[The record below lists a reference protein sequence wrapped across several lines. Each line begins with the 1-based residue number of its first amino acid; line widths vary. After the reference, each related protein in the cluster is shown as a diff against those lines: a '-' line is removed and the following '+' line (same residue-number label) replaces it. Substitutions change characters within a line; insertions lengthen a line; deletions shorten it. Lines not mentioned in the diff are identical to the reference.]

1 MMGVKEQIMFGIK
14 IILDMKVMA
23 IKIETYQ
30 MMNTLTNWILL
41 EKHNN

>member
-1 MMGVKEQIMFGIK
+1 MMSVKEQIMFGIK
-14 IILDMKVMA
+14 ILSDMKVMV

-30 MMNTLTNWILL
+30 LMNTLTNWILL

>member
-30 MMNTLTNWILL
+30 LMNTLTN
-41 EKHNN
+41 

>member
-30 MMNTLTNWILL
+30 LMNTLTNWILL

>member
-14 IILDMKVMA
+14 IILDMKVTA

-30 MMNTLTNWILL
+30 LMNTLTNWILL

>member
-23 IKIETYQ
+23 IKIGTYQ
-30 MMNTLTNWILL
+30 LMNTLTNWILL

>member
-30 MMNTLTNWILL
+30 FMNTLNNWILL

>member
-1 MMGVKEQIMFGIK
+1 MMGVKEQLMFGIK

-30 MMNTLTNWILL
+30 LMNTLTNWILL